1 MTDIDFT
8 RWCRHGSCGAA
19 GHPHHGSG
27 RDGALIAPIFQNNR
41 VRLGSAKRRAQS
53 HTVRARAESEPRR
66 LTLGSVSEPAG
77 WSSPGKSE
85 GPLIEVTRRGQDD
98 TEAESLEGQAAL
110 GKRNRM

>member
-1 MTDIDFT
+1 M
-8 RWCRHGSCGAA
+8 
-19 GHPHHGSG
+19 
-27 RDGALIAPIFQNNR
+27 
-41 VRLGSAKRRAQS
+41 
-53 HTVRARAESEPRR
+53 
-66 LTLGSVSEPAG
+66 SEPAG